1 MARVRAVDWSAR
13 HTPISGTMNAAYTAL
28 SVAAVGSQT
37 GLPGSWAMGASTVGA
52 LGSAISGASREVP
65 LSKGSI
71 GLRVAAWLSGG
82 AWTSYALSQDNV
94 WEWGVLG
101 PLLAAAC
108 GFGAAAGGLAIKHL
122 RDERRRQ
129 DAHNALMRVKVAR
142 EWIARIER
150 VAGIKGAD
158 VINVEDWKDQHTGRK
173 TGAGYDI
180 EVRLPE
186 GGATWRSLQQY
197 TDGFAADARL
207 PEGCGVEVFCGA
219 DRGLAIM
226 KVSTKNSLLETIDVP
241 HDASPL
247 SFEESFDIGVLRDS
261 TLAMINIREFSAML
275 VGAKRTGKTNEL
287 LTIMTR
293 LLRMPNLR
301 IWVIDFN
308 GGGVALQWLRAW
320 NDLGRPGRP
329 PIDWVASEPREAAA
343 MANAAV
349 RIAKARKTGY
359 TKLMAEANTD
369 LLPMTADLP
378 GIVIVTDEG
387 AEVYANPKHSAVSE
401 PMKEVLRIA
410 GASGVNQINC
420 FLRATADVTGDT
432 LIKSQ
437 SRALIGMM
445 MSNEDELAYLLGW
458 KNGVKP
464 EDMPERG
471 YGAVSMDPSGPASVF
486 RGYRTRPNDITWF
499 VENTVQYR
507 RNESLDQVSAEAAGE
522 IYATRWAEDRAGHL
536 FDGSAPKVTADAT
549 TGPSAAAGGGGAN
562 EGTEDAAWSNRPAL
576 APGEASANLKKAIE
590 DADAAKAAEQED
602 ELDPFE
608 KVLREAGVAD
618 PTDPSTWPDGVKPE
632 PPADPDEPDEEETEE
647 NMAAVVFGLVKA
659 MTPKGGMSVQ
669 MIRDSIKEIYGE
681 DAVPTRQTITRWL
694 REDDRIHKPSG
705 FKHYEVK
712 PEFM

>member
-1 MARVRAVDWSAR
+1 MARARAVDWSAR
-13 HTPISGTMNAAYTAL
+13 HTPVSGTMNAAYTAL

-37 GLPGSWAMGASTVGA
+37 GLPGAWAMGAATVGA
-52 LGSAISGASREVP
+52 VGSAISGASREVP
-65 LSKGSI
+65 LSKASI

-82 AWTSYALSQDNV
+82 AWTSYALAQDNV

-108 GFGAAAGGLAIKHL
+108 GFGAAAGGLAVKHL
-122 RDERRRQ
+122 RDEKRRQ
-129 DAHNALMRVKVAR
+129 DAYSSLLRVKVAR
-142 EWIARIER
+142 EWTARIER
-150 VAGIKGAD
+150 VAGIKD
-158 VINVEDWKDQHTGRK
+158 VEILNVEDWKDQHTGK
-173 TGAGYDI
+173 ATGAGYDL

-207 PEGCGVEVFCGA
+207 PEGCGIEVFSGA

-226 KVSTKNSLLETIDVP
+226 KVSTKNSLLETIDIP
-241 HDASPL
+241 RDASPL

-261 TLAMINIREFSAML
+261 SLAMINIREFSAML

-293 LLRMPNLR
+293 LMRMPNLR
-301 IWVIDFN
+301 VWVIDFN

-320 NDLGRPGRP
+320 NELGRPGRP

-349 RIAKARKTGY
+349 RIAKARKVGY

-378 GIVIVTDEG
+378 GIVIITDEG
-387 AEVYANPKHSAVSE
+387 AEVYADPKQAAVAG

-458 KNGVKP
+458 KNGVRP

-486 RGYRTRPNDITWF
+486 RGYRTRPNDIAWF

-507 RNESLDQVSAEAAGE
+507 KNDSLDQVSLEAAGDV
-522 IYATRWAEDRAGHL
+522 YATRWADDRSGHL
-536 FDGSAPKVTADAT
+536 FDGSAPKVAATADVAA
-549 TGPSAAAGGGGAN
+549 GSSAAAAG
-562 EGTEDAAWSNRPAL
+562 EGIEKAVWDDRPSL
-576 APGEASANLKKAIE
+576 QPGEASANLKKAVE
-590 DADAAKAAEQED
+590 DADAAKAEQAED

-608 KVLREAGVAD
+608 KVLRDAGVAD
-618 PTDPSTWPDGVKPE
+618 PNDPSTWPDGVRPE
-632 PPADPDEPDEEETEE
+632 PPANPDEPDEEETEE

-669 MIRDSIKEIYGE
+669 EIRDSIKQIYGE

-694 REDDRIHKPSG
+694 REDDRIHKPTG
-705 FKHYEVK
+705 YKNYEVK